1 MVVDFQ
7 APNVEASQEKMIV
20 LRARL
25 GLYVKMT
32 VRPTRSNNLRIF
44 LC

>member
-1 MVVDFQ
+1 
-7 APNVEASQEKMIV
+7 MIV

-44 LC
+44 LCWYCF